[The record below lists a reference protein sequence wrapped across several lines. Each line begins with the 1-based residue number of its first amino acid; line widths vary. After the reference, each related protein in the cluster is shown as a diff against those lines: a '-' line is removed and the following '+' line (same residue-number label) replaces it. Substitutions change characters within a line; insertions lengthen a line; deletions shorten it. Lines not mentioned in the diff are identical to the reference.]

1 MAADIHVQKAGAD
14 HAALGLGAGPVS
26 AQYII
31 AKKLKAYFIFIQNV
45 CIFLKKE
52 AISFFLNSKIW
63 LILVN
68 NNECFWPS
76 SVY

>member
-1 MAADIHVQKAGAD
+1 MAADIHVQKAGSD

-26 AQYII
+26 GQYIT

-68 NNECFWPS
+68 NNECFLAI
-76 SVY
+76 